1 MAGGFGP
8 RLRPL
13 TANRPKPMV
22 PVGGVPLMEQ
32 VVRLLK
38 KHGFTD
44 AVALVFY
51 QAEQIKEYFKDGKRF
66 GLKMTYQMAE
76 ADYGTAGGAKK
87 PAAVI
92 KKEFFVISAGGFPDH
107 GLTPG

>member
-1 MAGGFGP
+1 MQAVIMAGGFGT

-13 TANRPKPMV
+13 TTNRPKPMV
-22 PVGGVPLMEQ
+22 PVGGGPLMEQ

-66 GLKMTYQMAE
+66 GLKMAYQMAE
-76 ADYGTAGGAKK
+76 ADYGTAGGGKK
-87 PAAVI
+87 AP
-92 KKEFFVISAGGFPDH
+92 
-107 GLTPG
+107 GLTKEGC